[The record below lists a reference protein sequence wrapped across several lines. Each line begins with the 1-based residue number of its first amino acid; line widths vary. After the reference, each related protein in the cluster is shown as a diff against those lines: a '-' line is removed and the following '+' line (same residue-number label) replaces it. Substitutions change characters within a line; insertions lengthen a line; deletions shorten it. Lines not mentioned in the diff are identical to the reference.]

1 MNVHGKETSEV
12 TAGSSAAPSSS
23 AASAAS
29 ASAGTTGWQTPEYTV
44 VETSLEV
51 TAYRLADR

>member
-1 MNVHGKETSEV
+1 MNSHEMETSEV
-12 TAGSSAAPSSS
+12 TSGSPET
-23 AASAAS
+23 
-29 ASAGTTGWQTPEYTV
+29 GPTGWQTPEYTV

>member
-1 MNVHGKETSEV
+1 MNVHEKETSEV
-12 TAGSSAAPSSS
+12 TAVAMTSV
-23 AASAAS
+23 ASVAS
-29 ASAGTTGWQTPEYTV
+29 GGATAWQTPEYTV

>member
-1 MNVHGKETSEV
+1 MTSV
-12 TAGSSAAPSSS
+12 
-23 AASAAS
+23 
-29 ASAGTTGWQTPEYTV
+29 ASAGSTAWQTPEYTV

>member
-1 MNVHGKETSEV
+1 MNTQEKETPEAV
-12 TAGSSAAPSSS
+12 PVGSAAPEG
-23 AASAAS
+23 AS
-29 ASAGTTGWQTPEYTV
+29 GTGWQSPGYTV

>member
-1 MNVHGKETSEV
+1 MNTQQETPEV
-12 TAGSSAAPSSS
+12 VTVGPAGPAAPE
-23 AASAAS
+23 
-29 ASAGTTGWQTPEYTV
+29 GDPGTGWQSPGYTV

>member
-1 MNVHGKETSEV
+1 MNSHDTQTSELPPGPGDR
-12 TAGSSAAPSSS
+12 TA
-23 AASAAS
+23 
-29 ASAGTTGWQTPEYTV
+29 WQTPEYTV

>member
-1 MNVHGKETSEV
+1 MNTHEQETSEL
-12 TAGSSAAPSSS
+12 TSDG
-23 AASAAS
+23 S
-29 ASAGTTGWQTPEYTV
+29 ASTAWQTPEYTV

>member
-1 MNVHGKETSEV
+1 METSEV
-12 TAGSSAAPSSS
+12 TPVSPEAGP
-23 AASAAS
+23 
-29 ASAGTTGWQTPEYTV
+29 TGWQTPEYTV

>member
-1 MNVHGKETSEV
+1 MNPGTNGHEQETPEHTPGESTP
-12 TAGSSAAPSSS
+12 TA
-23 AASAAS
+23 
-29 ASAGTTGWQTPEYTV
+29 WQTPEYTV

>member
-1 MNVHGKETSEV
+1 MNTHETETPEV
-12 TAGSSAAPSSS
+12 APVSPET
-23 AASAAS
+23 
-29 ASAGTTGWQTPEYTV
+29 GPIGWQTPEYTV

>member
-1 MNVHGKETSEV
+1 MNPHEQETPEQYPSGPSDA
-12 TAGSSAAPSSS
+12 TPAP
-23 AASAAS
+23 A
-29 ASAGTTGWQTPEYTV
+29 WQTPAYTV

>member
-1 MNVHGKETSEV
+1 MNTHEMETSEV
-12 TAGSSAAPSSS
+12 TSVSPESGPAA
-23 AASAAS
+23 
-29 ASAGTTGWQTPEYTV
+29 GWQTPEYTI

>member
-1 MNVHGKETSEV
+1 MNSHDTQTSELP
-12 TAGSSAAPSSS
+12 ADPAAPT
-23 AASAAS
+23 A
-29 ASAGTTGWQTPEYTV
+29 WQTPEYTV

>member
-1 MNVHGKETSEV
+1 MNVHEKETSEV
-12 TAGSSAAPSSS
+12 TAVSS
-23 AASAAS
+23 AASTAS
-29 ASAGTTGWQTPEYTV
+29 ASLGAPAWQTPEYTV